1 MKEAQIQGCPTP
13 RHQGQL
19 LWGCGSEQ
27 SWGQSLGKALPEEMK
42 KLLMGSQEEADKSD
56 SFLPSV
62 SPYSLIPLR
71 PLLMTMQAPAGCIQM
86 TQTQQ
91 LS

>member
-1 MKEAQIQGCPTP
+1 
-13 RHQGQL
+13 
-19 LWGCGSEQ
+19 
-27 SWGQSLGKALPEEMK
+27 MK